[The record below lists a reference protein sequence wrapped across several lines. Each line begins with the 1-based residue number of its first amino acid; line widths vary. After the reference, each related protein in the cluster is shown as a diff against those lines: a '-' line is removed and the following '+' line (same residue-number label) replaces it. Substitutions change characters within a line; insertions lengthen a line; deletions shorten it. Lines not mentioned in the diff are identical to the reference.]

1 LTIHFIL
8 SEPGTRDI
16 YNSSTGG
23 ETAVWFKLGD
33 YWDSVEVEFEIRG
46 VIVGALNVAVDLL
59 SVSSAV
65 SVMIGNTDVDILT
78 NEHGHNTAL
87 TSNIWWVEIEMLC
100 NVWSDGTNI
109 FLNLLF
115 IINVWI
121 VGLGDLKKFI

>member
-1 LTIHFIL
+1 
-8 SEPGTRDI
+8 
-16 YNSSTGG
+16 
-23 ETAVWFKLGD
+23 
-33 YWDSVEVEFEIRG
+33 
-46 VIVGALNVAVDLL
+46 
-59 SVSSAV
+59 
-65 SVMIGNTDVDILT
+65 MIGNTDVDILT